1 MTNVRNILQ
10 MKGNVV
16 WTVPPNTTVLGALT
30 LMAEKN
36 VGALVVTLEEKVL
49 GIISERDYA
58 RKVALR
64 GKSSRDTS
72 VREIMTSDP
81 VCVSPDQSIEEC
93 MEIMNNRH
101 VRHLP
106 VLENNR
112 LAGMITIRDAIKAV
126 IAEKEHTIEQLE
138 SYIKRS

>member
-1 MTNVRNILQ
+1 MTNVRSILQ

-16 WTVPPNTTVLGALT
+16 WTVPPETTVLDALA

-36 VGALVVTLEEKVL
+36 VGALVVTLEGRVL

-58 RKVALR
+58 RKVALKGR
-64 GKSSRDTS
+64 TSRDTS
-72 VREIMTSDP
+72 VREIMTSSP
-81 VCVSPDQSIEEC
+81 VCVGPDQSIEEC
-93 MEIMNNRH
+93 MTIMNNRH

-106 VLENNR
+106 VLENNL